1 MALKERCDRC
11 GHALEVLAKP
21 VRRLRW
27 TRYWWRGVKSL
38 FTGQMKRCPQC
49 GAMYSSEG
57 ELLAAGAIETD
68 TEHRLNIYRKD
79 MAYLRDSFAGI
90 FVAAELAVIW
100 LVAGAES
107 VELTKAVVAGSLGA
121 ASLAPF
127 FYFHRKARLAKRDLK
142 RLRNAR
148 QQGRIPKSQ

>member
-11 GHALEVLAKP
+11 GHALEPLAKP

-38 FTGQMKRCPQC
+38 FTGQMKMCSQC

-57 ELLAAGAIETD
+57 ELLAAGAIETGA
-68 TEHRLNIYRKD
+68 EHRLNIYRKD

-100 LVAGAES
+100 LVAGADS
-107 VELTKAVVAGSLGA
+107 LELTKAIAAGSVGA
-121 ASLAPF
+121 VSLVPF

-142 RLRNAR
+142 RLRSAR
-148 QQGRIPKSQ
+148 QEGRILQSQ

>member
-27 TRYWWRGVKSL
+27 SRYWWRGVKSL
-38 FTGQMKRCPQC
+38 FTGHMKMCPQC
-49 GAMYSSEG
+49 GAMYSAEG

-68 TEHRLNIYRKD
+68 AEHRLNVYRKD

-90 FVAAELAVIW
+90 FVAAEVAVIW

-107 VELTKAVVAGSLGA
+107 LELTKAIVAGSVGA
-121 ASLAPF
+121 ASLAPV
-127 FYFHRKARLAKRDLK
+127 FYFHRKARLARRDLK
-142 RLRNAR
+142 RLRSDR
-148 QQGRIPKSQ
+148 QQGRILKSE